1 MRAPEYLAAKTETLA
16 ALVSDGDVLAY
27 NYLQVADFNRQ
38 VKPGSLV
45 RYYKTG
51 FDSPEGYAVLRTLS
65 PAFMVSPYDS
75 SPPMVTLEA
84 IGRVFLCHVE
94 VEPVG
99 STVGAKIKSI
109 ASGFIG
115 RLLQSAR

>member
-1 MRAPEYLAAKTETLA
+1 MVSPASGRPQLPTWQPVALIQWQHLNAPEVPANF
-16 ALVSDGDVLAY
+16 VS
-27 NYLQVADFNRQ
+27 
-38 VKPGSLV
+38 SLV

-94 VEPVG
+94 FEPVG

-109 ASGFIG
+109 ASGFIE
-115 RLLQSAR
+115 RLLQSVR